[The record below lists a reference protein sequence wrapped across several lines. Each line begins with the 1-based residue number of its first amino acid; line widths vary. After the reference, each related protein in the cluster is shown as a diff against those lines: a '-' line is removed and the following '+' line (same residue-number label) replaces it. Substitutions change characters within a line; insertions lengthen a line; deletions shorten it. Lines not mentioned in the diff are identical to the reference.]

1 VASRRLPFLRRET
14 SILADPI
21 RPYPARVKRAVLS
34 AVCTFAL
41 LAPGLAA
48 QVSQGGAGA
57 APQTPSQPPKS
68 TALITGRVVDGTTGA
83 PISEAVVALIP
94 PGGRGAGRG
103 PGLAGGTPEMQ
114 QAMEAAMAAA
124 QASRGATG
132 QQRVMTGA
140 DGRFVFHSLPPGTF
154 QLNATL
160 TGYTSSLG
168 VTLSPSLAGAG
179 GGVSVSPA
187 STTLPVKEGE
197 FATGVTLRLWKFG
210 VISGTVLDDAGEP
223 AIGLVVQV
231 ARRMMA
237 AGRVRYV
244 PAWTAR
250 TDDRGVYR
258 ISSIVPGDYL
268 VVVPQAQVSMPT
280 TVMSGLIDAV
290 TSGNIT
296 GGGGA
301 GMALMDLMSS
311 GVMPT
316 DAMTGGVR
324 IGDFMVASS
333 GSVPLIGPEGR
344 LMAYQ
349 TTFFPGAAVPA
360 QASLVTLKSGEER
373 SDLNF
378 QLRLIP
384 TSRISGRAVG
394 PDGPLAN
401 LGIRLVVPG
410 DGIVS
415 ESEFDVATAITRPD
429 GTFAFYG
436 VPPGQFLL
444 KAQKQ
449 PRPEIP
455 AKALEAN
462 PAAAAMFGPGS
473 GPPGPKV
480 AMFAAAPISVSA
492 ADTDGV
498 VLQLSQG
505 FRVSGR
511 IEFESATGRPLPAAA
526 QIQTIT
532 INLVPQD
539 GRMPSIIMMAT
550 PDRANAQGEF
560 QTKGNE
566 AGKYFLNVTAGGQ
579 WQLKSATV
587 GGRDLLDAPLELRD
601 ADLTGVVV
609 TLTDKVGQITGS
621 VRSPSE
627 PDLSETSVVLF
638 PADFQ
643 TWIGNGMNPRR
654 ARTVRATK
662 PGGFTIPNV
671 PAGDY
676 LIIAVDRSAPAD
688 LQDPANVETLSRSAT
703 RVTVGADPVTL
714 NLDKTRG
721 VR

>member
-1 VASRRLPFLRRET
+1 ML
-14 SILADPI
+14 
-21 RPYPARVKRAVLS
+21 VLLTP
-34 AVCTFAL
+34 C
-41 LAPGLAA
+41 LAA
-48 QVSQGGAGA
+48 RARQAAGS
-57 APQTPSQPPKS
+57 APPPGQTQPPKS
-68 TALITGRVVDGTTGA
+68 TALITGRVVDGTTGD
-83 PISEAVVALIP
+83 PIPEAVVALVP

-103 PGLAGGTPEMQ
+103 LPTGGSPEIQ

-124 QASRGATG
+124 AAASGRGTG

-168 VTLSPSLAGAG
+168 VSLTPSITGAG
-179 GGVSVSPA
+179 GGIAASPA

-210 VISGTVLDDAGEP
+210 VITGTVLDDAGEP

-231 ARRMMA
+231 ARRLMA
-237 AGRVRYV
+237 GGRVRYV
-244 PAWTAR
+244 PAWSAR
-250 TDDRGVYR
+250 TDDRGTYR

-280 TVMSGLIDAV
+280 TIMSSLIDIAS
-290 TSGNIT
+290 SGNPA
-296 GGGGA
+296 GA
-301 GMALMDLMSS
+301 GGMAMMDLLSS

-324 IGDFMVASS
+324 IGDFMVAGS
-333 GSVPLIGPEGR
+333 GSVPLIGPDGR
-344 LMAYQ
+344 IMAYQ

-384 TSRISGRAVG
+384 TSRVSGRAVG
-394 PDGPLAN
+394 PDGPIAN
-401 LGIRLVVPG
+401 LGIRLVVPA
-410 DGIVS
+410 DGVVS
-415 ESEFDVATAITRPD
+415 ESEFDVATAITKPD
-429 GTFAFYG
+429 GTFAFFG

-455 AKALEAN
+455 AEALAAN
-462 PAAAAMFGPGS
+462 PAAAALLA
-473 GPPGPKV
+473 GPPGPKIS
-480 AMFAAAPISVSA
+480 MYAAVPISVSA

-498 VLQLSQG
+498 VLQLSPG
-505 FRVSGR
+505 LRVSGR
-511 IEFESATGRPLPAAA
+511 VEFESATGRPVPPAA
-526 QIQTIT
+526 QIQSTT

-539 GRMPSIIMMAT
+539 GRMPNIMMMAS

-566 AGKYFLNVTAGGQ
+566 PGRYFLNVTGAGQ
-579 WQLKSATV
+579 WQLKSATI
-587 GGRDLLDAPLELRD
+587 GGRDVLDAPLDLRD
-601 ADLTGVVV
+601 ADVAGVVV
-609 TLTDKVGQITGS
+609 TLVDKVAQITGT
-621 VRSPSE
+621 VRSASE
-627 PDLSETSVVLF
+627 PDLSETAIVLF
-638 PADFQ
+638 PADYR
-643 TWIGNGMNPRR
+643 TWIENGMNPRR

-662 PGGFTIPNV
+662 PGTFTIPNV
-671 PAGDY
+671 PAGEY
-676 LIIAVDRSAPAD
+676 LIIALDRSAPAD
-688 LQDPANVETLSRSAT
+688 LQDPAQVETLSRGAT
-703 RVTVGADPVTL
+703 RVLVAADPVTL
-714 NLDKTRG
+714 NLDKTRV